1 MRNQRGS
8 SAIILVICFSV
19 MAMFSVI
26 GADVGVIIYEKA
38 KLSNTIDAAS
48 LAGAQA
54 LPQAPDEARAL
65 VSQYLGANGFDWTN
79 ATVTIT
85 EDNRSITVDGFKEMN
100 TFFGPL
106 IGKESVTITES
117 VTVMVGPIFEVRS
130 GVRPLVIEQ
139 QPLQYGDI
147 VDLKLNAKTNYK
159 GNFGAVSLGGTGASN
174 YEQNLLYGFKG
185 SIKIGDIIYTETG
198 NKVSVINPLKNHL
211 SVDFSTFDS
220 FSRNSDRLWV
230 IPVVDEMQVEGKYP
244 VTVVGF
250 AEFFIEEIGNQ
261 SGQTSLKG
269 RFIKYTGSGT
279 IDDNAPDYG
288 LYGIKIMR

>member
-1 MRNQRGS
+1 MGNQKGS

-26 GADVGVIIYEKA
+26 GADVGLIVYEKA
-38 KLSNTIDAAS
+38 KLSNTLDAAA

-54 LPQAPDEARAL
+54 LPVKSEDSRHLASE
-65 VSQYLGANGFDWTN
+65 YLNANGFDATK
-79 ATVTIT
+79 ATVTIS
-85 EDNRSITVDGFKEMN
+85 EDKMSITVEGRKDMN

-106 IGKESVTITES
+106 IGRDSVTISES
-117 VTVMVGPIFEVRS
+117 VTVMVGPIHEVRA
-130 GVRPLVIEQ
+130 GIRPLVIEQ
-139 QPLQYGDI
+139 QPLTYGDL

-198 NKVSVINPLKNHL
+198 NKVSVINPLRNHL
-211 SVDFSTFDS
+211 STDFSTFENHTRDS
-220 FSRNSDRLWV
+220 ERLWV

-250 AEFFIEEIGNQ
+250 AEFFIEDVGNQ
-261 SGQTSLKG
+261 SGQTSLQG
-269 RFIKYTGSGT
+269 RFIKFAGSGT
-279 IDDNAPDYG
+279 VDENAPDYG
-288 LYGIKIMR
+288 LYGIKIIR